1 MSKVGEQ
8 DMAEHI
14 TIRKAPGTWVV
25 RAGGAIL
32 GESDRALELTEASY
46 PPVIY
51 FPRDDIG
58 MAFLEKSDSST
69 KCPFKGMAS
78 YFTVCVPA
86 GDMPDAAWSYETPI
100 ASAAAIAGHIAFYTD
115 RVTVER
121 L

>member
-1 MSKVGEQ
+1 
-8 DMAEHI
+8 MAENI
-14 TIRKAPGTWVV
+14 KIRKAPGTWVV

-32 GESDRALELTEASY
+32 GESDRALELTEGAY

-51 FPRDDIG
+51 FPREDIG

-69 KCPFKGMAS
+69 KCPFKGVAS
-78 YFTVCVPA
+78 YFSVCLPE
-86 GDMPDAAWSYETPI
+86 GDMPDAAWSYETPTEGM
-100 ASAAAIAGHIAFYTD
+100 AAIAGHIAFYTD